1 MNDEDDQRKHGV
13 ELGRLAEKL
22 DQFSYPVDEETLLER
37 CGEHELDLE
46 GGTTT
51 LGDVLGRGG
60 KETYESSADVERR
73 ILAMVDTD
81 AVGREGYSDRGGTA
95 PGVERDERPL

>member
-1 MNDEDDQRKHGV
+1 MNDDGDQRIRGI
-13 ELGRLAEKL
+13 ELGRLARKL
-22 DQFSYPVDEETLLER
+22 DRFSYPVTEETLIEQ

-51 LGDVLGRGG
+51 LGDVLERGG
-60 KETYESSADVERR
+60 KKTFESRADVERR
-73 ILAMVDTD
+73 VVVLVGTD

-95 PGVERDERPL
+95 PGVERDHRPL